1 MAEEISISF
10 LLNNGVAVGVM
21 WYVLFKLNSTL
32 KDLTKVIADVSTR
45 LNGIENNQRQFQLQI
60 HELKLNVDAI
70 KRGDS

>member
-1 MAEEISISF
+1 MAEEMTLSF
-10 LLNNGVAVGVM
+10 FINNGVAVGVM

>member
-45 LNGIENNQRQFQLQI
+45 LNGIETNQRQFQLQI